1 MSKPLIASI
10 CLALFLISHN
20 SFAQISILS
29 TDFTSVGDIITR
41 YSDTI
46 PSFGPGLSGAGVT
59 WDFSSAVKEDTAI
72 TTVVTVAST
81 GFQSDF
87 SSSDYAMEGVEGD
100 SWLYFEH
107 DVNTMSATGAAG
119 DLLGNGNISSPF
131 SDNLLLHQFPRTY
144 QSNFDDTY
152 AFVTEASGAG
162 LPTPIPVHMISLTHD
177 GHVFDTTDAYGT
189 LITPTG
195 TYDALRVK
203 TVDYTHDVVEV
214 QVSPVFPVW
223 TEFSNT
229 MDTSTSYSW
238 HTKEQKLAIAEFAFD
253 SIGNPARFTFSA
265 VPPVTT
271 VGITDKEKSS
281 ISVYPQPA
289 TDFLYLK
296 GLENFYNYS
305 AEIISVDGRICS
317 RNQLESTRVSVA
329 HLPKGVYVL
338 RLMSSDGVQEKPI
351 RFLVS
356 K

>member
-1 MSKPLIASI
+1 MLKPLPTIFCFLFIAFSTTTQ
-10 CLALFLISHN
+10 
-20 SFAQISILS
+20 AQISILS
-29 TDFTSVGDIITR
+29 SDMTTIGDVITR
-41 YSDTI
+41 YTDTI
-46 PSFGPGLSGAGVT
+46 PTYGPGPSGAGVT
-59 WDFSSAVKEDTAI
+59 WDFSSAVREDTAI

-87 SSSDYAMEGVEGD
+87 GSSDYAMEGAEGN

-107 DVNTMSATGAAG
+107 DANSMVTNGAAG

-131 SDNLLLHQFPRTY
+131 SDPLILHQFPRTY
-144 QSNFDDTY
+144 GSTFDDTY

-162 LPTPIPVHMISLTHD
+162 LPTPIPVNQIRLTHD

-203 TVDYTHDVVEV
+203 TVDYTHDIVEV
-214 QVSPVFPVW
+214 KILSFSPW

-229 MDTSTSYSW
+229 MDTATSYSW
-238 HTKEQKLAIAEFAFD
+238 HAKEQKLAIAEFAFD

-265 VPPVTT
+265 VPPITT
-271 VGITDKEKSS
+271 VGIADKEKANVS
-281 ISVYPQPA
+281 IYPQPA

-296 GLENFYNYS
+296 GLDNFYNYT
-305 AEIISVDGRICS
+305 AEILSIDGRICS
-317 RNQLESTRVSVA
+317 RTVLGSTRISVT

-338 RLMSSDGVQEKPI
+338 KLISNDGVIEKPI
-351 RFLVS
+351 RFIIAR
-356 K
+356 